1 MVWKIR
7 LHQDKHKNYAGIPF
21 KIPSKTMET
30 WGCQEFSRKDEF
42 LAKRRPFYKICSKDD
57 LSSKYCNFVDF
68 LGSDGTITIQ
78 SIT

>member
-42 LAKRRPFYKICSKDD
+42 LAKKRPFYKICSKDD
-57 LSSKYCNFVDF
+57 L
-68 LGSDGTITIQ
+68 
-78 SIT
+78 